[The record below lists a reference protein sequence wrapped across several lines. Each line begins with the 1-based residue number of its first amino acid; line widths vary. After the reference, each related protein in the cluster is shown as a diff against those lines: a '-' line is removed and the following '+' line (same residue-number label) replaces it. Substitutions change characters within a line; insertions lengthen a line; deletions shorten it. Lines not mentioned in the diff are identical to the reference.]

1 MFADTTTMNCIFA
14 DPTTINKII
23 DALADGVETL
33 NLYCTKSGINVA
45 ATNACH
51 TDMREVNLEQG
62 FFKSYQCTA
71 DIVLGVHM
79 PTLKKFMHTAGSQDI
94 ITWST
99 HTSGR
104 LLCITIEDTGENKS
118 VTNWDLKLIE
128 YDEEA
133 LAPPPNPAFR
143 VGFRVSTVLVSTW
156 LNKCKILGGN
166 VKLGI
171 TKGKHITIEATSDMG
186 AFKHCQPIPSVM
198 ATVFQQAP
206 DFTEESQTIS
216 SKEAEYLSTLIKC
229 APGIDLQIDPNLP
242 LTATSYLDAEQT
254 SFFRLWI
261 APMAT
266 DDYLEEDN

>member
-1 MFADTTTMNCIFA
+1 MNCIFK

-45 ATNACH
+45 ATNASH
-51 TDMREVNLEQG
+51 TDMREVNLVPQ
-62 FFKSYQCTA
+62 FFNTYECVA
-71 DIVLGVHM
+71 DQVLGVHM
-79 PTLKKFMHTAGSQDI
+79 PTLKKFMHTAGSGDI
-94 ITWST
+94 IRWST
-99 HTSGR
+99 HTNGR

-118 VTNWDLKLIE
+118 VTTWDLKLIE

-171 TKGKHITIEATSDMG
+171 TKGKHITVEATSDMG
-186 AFKHCQPIPSVM
+186 AFKHKQPIPSVM

-206 DFTEESQTIS
+206 DFTEETQTIS

-229 APGIDLQIDPNLP
+229 APGIDLQIDPNMP
-242 LTATSYLDAEQT
+242 LCATSYLDTEQT
-254 SFFRLWI
+254 SYIRLWI
-261 APMAT
+261 APMAN
-266 DDYLEEDN
+266 DDDLEEED